1 MATTMA
7 TANTSATAKIIA
19 QNLKMCFEDK
29 HLFSADKLVFEQ
41 NRVIHLQGDNGCGK
55 TTLMKLL
62 AGFIPPTSGSIHA
75 EGFAI
80 APWWRSGSITGKAIY
95 LHQHPYLFEGS
106 VLYNLTYPLRFLS
119 TDKALIK
126 ARTEHA
132 IDRAQL
138 RHLLTQAAS
147 SLSGGEK
154 QRLAIARAWIVQPKL
169 LMLDE
174 PTSNMDKHSQQLV
187 LQMISDLKQQGTGM
201 LISSHQTCML
211 TKVCDHAWLVSDKTI
226 TTDSIDVLKSSNDDA
241 HTDASMTL
249 TISVG

>member
-1 MATTMA
+1 MTT
-7 TANTSATAKIIA
+7 NTAKIIA
-19 QNLKMCFEDK
+19 KDLEMRFEDK
-29 HLFSADKLVFEQ
+29 HLFSASKLVFEQ

-62 AGFIPPTSGSIHA
+62 AGFNQPTKGKIYA

-80 APWWRSGSITGKAIY
+80 APWWRSNSITGKALY

-106 VLYNLTYPLRFLS
+106 VLYNLTYPQRFL
-119 TDKALIK
+119 TADKAQLQ
-126 ARTEHA
+126 ARTEQA
-132 IDRAQL
+132 IDKAQL
-138 RHLLTQAAS
+138 RRLLNQAAS

-154 QRLAIARAWIVQPKL
+154 QRLAIARAWIIQPKL

-174 PTSNMDKHSQQLV
+174 PTSNMDKHSQHLV
-187 LQMISDLKQQGTGM
+187 LQMITDLKQQGTGM

-226 TTDSIDVLKSSNDDA
+226 TTDNVSTLKDTEPTQVELAPALQVSA
-241 HTDASMTL
+241 
-249 TISVG
+249 G

>member
-1 MATTMA
+1 MAT
-7 TANTSATAKIIA
+7 NTAKIIA
-19 QNLKMCFEDK
+19 KNIEMRFEDK

-41 NRVIHLQGDNGCGK
+41 NKVIHLQGDNGCGK

-62 AGFIPPTSGSIHA
+62 AGFNQPTEGTIYA

-80 APWWRSGSITGKAIY
+80 APWWRSKSITGKALY

-106 VLYNLTYPLRFLS
+106 VMYNLSYPLRFLT
-119 TDKALIK
+119 TDKEQLK
-126 ARTEHA
+126 ARTEQA
-132 IDRAQL
+132 IDKAQL

-154 QRLAIARAWIVQPKL
+154 QRLAIARAWIIQPKL

-187 LQMISDLKQQGTGM
+187 LQMIVDLKQQGTGM
-201 LISSHQTCML
+201 LISSHQTCLL
-211 TKVCDHAWLVSDKTI
+211 TQVCDHAWLVNNKTV
-226 TTDSIDVLKSSNDDA
+226 TTDYMNEYT
-241 HTDASMTL
+241 HTDDTSSQISATL
-249 TISVG
+249 NVSVG

>member
-1 MATTMA
+1 MPTFNSKTDTKAK
-7 TANTSATAKIIA
+7 AKIIA
-19 QNLKMCFEDK
+19 NNLEMRFESK
-29 HLFSADKLVFEQ
+29 PLFSADKLVFEQ

-62 AGFIPPTSGSIHA
+62 AGFIEPTAGTIQA
-75 EGFAI
+75 QGFSV
-80 APWWRSGSITGKAIY
+80 APWWRSNSITGKAIY

-106 VLYNLTYPLRFLS
+106 VMYNLTYPLRFLNG
-119 TDKALIK
+119 DKELLK
-126 ARTEHA
+126 ARTEQA
-132 IDRAQL
+132 IDKAQL

-154 QRLAIARAWIVQPKL
+154 QRLAIARAWIIQPKL

-187 LQMISDLKQQGTGM
+187 LQMIVDLKQQGTGM

-211 TKVCDHAWLVSDKTI
+211 TKVCDHAWLICDKTI
-226 TTDSIDVLKSSNDDA
+226 TSGNISANQDMANAHIDVSTRLNVS
-241 HTDASMTL
+241 
-249 TISVG
+249 IG

>member
-1 MATTMA
+1 MAA
-7 TANTSATAKIIA
+7 KTASNNTKAGARIIA
-19 QNLKMCFEDK
+19 QDLEMRFEGK
-29 HLFSADKLVFEQ
+29 HLFSAAKLVFEQ

-62 AGFIPPTSGSIHA
+62 AGFIQPTSGTIQA
-75 EGFAI
+75 QGFSI
-80 APWWRSGSITGKAIY
+80 APWWRSNSITGKAIY

-106 VLYNLTYPLRFLS
+106 VLYNLTYPLRFLHAD
-119 TDKALIK
+119 TQLLK
-126 ARTEHA
+126 ARTEQA
-132 IDRAQL
+132 IDKAQL

-154 QRLAIARAWIVQPKL
+154 QRLAIARAWIIQPKL

-174 PTSNMDKHSQQLV
+174 PTSNMDKHSQHLV

-211 TKVCDHAWLVSDKTI
+211 TKVCDHAWLISDKTI
-226 TTDSIDVLKSSNDDA
+226 TTDTLCALKSSNDA
-241 HTDASMTL
+241 QAEFSANL
-249 TISVG
+249 NVSLG

>member
-1 MATTMA
+1 MTVT
-7 TANTSATAKIIA
+7 NTKGNAKIIA
-19 QNLKMCFEDK
+19 RNLEMRFENK
-29 HLFSADKLVFEQ
+29 HLFSTRELVFEQ

-62 AGFIPPTSGSIHA
+62 AGFIQPTAGSIQA
-75 EGFAI
+75 QGFSI
-80 APWWRSGSITGKAIY
+80 APWWRSKSITGKAIY

-106 VLYNLTYPLRFLS
+106 VMYNLTYPLRFL
-119 TDKALIK
+119 DRDQQLLK
-126 ARTEHA
+126 ARTEQA
-132 IDRAQL
+132 IDMAQL

-154 QRLAIARAWIVQPKL
+154 QRLAIARAWIMQPKL

-187 LQMISDLKQQGTGM
+187 LQMISDLKLQGTGM

-211 TKVCDHAWLVSDKTI
+211 TKVCDHAWLVCDNTI
-226 TTDSIDVLKSSNDDA
+226 TSSNISANQDMTDSPADI
-241 HTDASMTL
+241 SMTL
-249 TISVG
+249 NVSVG